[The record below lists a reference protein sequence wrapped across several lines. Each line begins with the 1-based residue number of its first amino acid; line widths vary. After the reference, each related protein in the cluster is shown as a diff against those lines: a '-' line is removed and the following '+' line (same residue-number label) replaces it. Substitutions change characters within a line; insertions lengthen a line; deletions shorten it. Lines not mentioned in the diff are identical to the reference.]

1 MEQIEPLRFRKM
13 NGLGN
18 DFVVFDARTAPVTLT
33 EAQARSIADRTT
45 GIGCDQVI
53 ILQTSEIATIKMRI
67 WNAEGGEVP
76 SCGNASRCV
85 ADLMFDELGV
95 AQCSIET
102 DGGLLLAEKAG
113 ERRVTIDNGKP
124 RFDWRV
130 IPLSE
135 AFADTRHIELA
146 VGPADAPLIHSP
158 SVVNVGNP
166 HCIFWV
172 KDLDVVDLGKIGPM
186 LEYHPL
192 FPKRAN
198 ITLAQVA
205 NRGHVNMKVWER
217 GAGLTKACGTA
228 ACAVMAAGHRIKI
241 IDRACRMTL
250 PGGDLHMEIRES
262 DGHVLMTGP
271 VAYEFDGVL
280 PQGLLQ

>member
-1 MEQIEPLRFRKM
+1 
-13 NGLGN
+13 
-18 DFVVFDARTAPVTLT
+18 
-33 EAQARSIADRTT
+33 
-45 GIGCDQVI
+45 
-53 ILQTSEIATIKMRI
+53 
-67 WNAEGGEVP
+67 
-76 SCGNASRCV
+76 
-85 ADLMFDELGV
+85 V

-102 DGGLLLAEKAG
+102 DGGLLIAEKAG
-113 ERRVTIDNGKP
+113 EKRVTIDNGKP
-124 RFDWRV
+124 RFDWRD